1 MAPTTRQYS
10 NLTIEAARLLGRRV
24 SEARRDRRWTIEEL
38 AERVG
43 VSYVTMRKVERG
55 DLSVGLG
62 VAFEAATVLGIPL
75 FSDDAARRRLEA
87 QRTEDRLAVL
97 PKTVRKPRRVRDD
110 F

>member
-1 MAPTTRQYS
+1 
-10 NLTIEAARLLGRRV
+10 
-24 SEARRDRRWTIEEL
+24 
-38 AERVG
+38 
-43 VSYVTMRKVERG
+43 
-55 DLSVGLG
+55 
-62 VAFEAATVLGIPL
+62 VLGIPL